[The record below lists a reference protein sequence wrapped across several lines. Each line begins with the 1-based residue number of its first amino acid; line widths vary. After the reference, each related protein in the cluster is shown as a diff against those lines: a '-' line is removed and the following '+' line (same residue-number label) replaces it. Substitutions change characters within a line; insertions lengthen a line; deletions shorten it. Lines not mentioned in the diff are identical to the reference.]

1 MGLGVGGYC
10 EDDPGAPK
18 CLYSNF
24 ELMKMNAA
32 SELIFEV
39 AFIENYNACSEKKQI
54 LDLSYLWF

>member
-39 AFIENYNACSEKKQI
+39 AFIENYNACSDKNK
-54 LDLSYLWF
+54 YLI